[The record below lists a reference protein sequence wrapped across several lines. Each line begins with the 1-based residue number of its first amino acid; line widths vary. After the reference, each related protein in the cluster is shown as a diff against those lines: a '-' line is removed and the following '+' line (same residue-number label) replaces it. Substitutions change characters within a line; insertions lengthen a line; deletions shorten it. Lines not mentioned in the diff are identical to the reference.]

1 MSDRLALLERA
12 QQGDDRAEAQLLT
25 ENAGLIWSIV
35 RRYNGC
41 GVETDDLYQLGCI
54 GFVKAVKGFDLTYGT
69 QFSTYAVPKIA
80 GEIRRFLRDDGPVKV
95 GRTMREKGQTLWAA
109 RERLQGRLGCEPK
122 LSQLAAETGMTPEE
136 IAAVDLALIAPD
148 SLQQETAEG
157 LTLESTLC
165 AEEPSVSLVERIA
178 LRDAIDALPEKERKT
193 ILLRFFKGLTQ
204 EQTARILQVSQ
215 VQVSRLER
223 RSDGL
228 GIVCCACV
236 VGSVIVCAAVICCA
250 AACKSCG
257 TCWQRSDFGQRRR
270 KKGGVSTAA
279 RFRM

>member
-109 RERLQGRLGCEPK
+109 RE
-122 LSQLAAETGMTPEE
+122 
-136 IAAVDLALIAPD
+136 
-148 SLQQETAEG
+148 TAEG

-223 RSDGL
+223 RSLQKLRDL
-228 GIVCCACV
+228 LAEE
-236 VGSVIVCAAVICCA
+236 
-250 AACKSCG
+250 
-257 TCWQRSDFGQRRR
+257 
-270 KKGGVSTAA
+270 
-279 RFRM
+279 